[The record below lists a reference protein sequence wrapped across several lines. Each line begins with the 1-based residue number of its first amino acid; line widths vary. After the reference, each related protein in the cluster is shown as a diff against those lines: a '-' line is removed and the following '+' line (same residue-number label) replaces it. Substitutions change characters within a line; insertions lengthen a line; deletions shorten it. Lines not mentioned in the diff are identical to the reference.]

1 MRDLRLTNAD
11 ALTNSPA
18 TPPPLHARP
27 CQLVQRATCNA
38 PRALTMT
45 GKQKNMRD
53 EQIRIVPQIL
63 HDSLALIVVVAVVVV
78 WVVVVAL
85 VL

>member
-11 ALTNSPA
+11 ALTNRQHLLL
-18 TPPPLHARP
+18 LHDP
-27 CQLVQRATCNA
+27 VNSCNA
-38 PRALTMT
+38 QLATRRALTMT

-78 WVVVVAL
+78 WVVVAATL
-85 VL
+85 T

>member
-1 MRDLRLTNAD
+1 MQMHLRTGSTSYPPSLPLFLHD
-11 ALTNSPA
+11 PVNS
-18 TPPPLHARP
+18 
-27 CQLVQRATCNA
+27 CNA
-38 PRALTMT
+38 QLATRRALTMT

-78 WVVVVAL
+78 WVVVAATL
-85 VL
+85 T